1 MEDRQSRLLMVM
13 ATALAVLIGLLLFL
27 EPPPA
32 AREPGEVAFETL
44 WPGLEAS
51 DVMAVSLESASGSV
65 DAVRTPDGWAL
76 RAPAGG
82 PADTA
87 RLEGL
92 VRSMVTIEAT
102 EALELGETPDAVG
115 LDEFQSVRVTLEDE
129 TGQRHT
135 LAVGLDAPVRGGTY
149 IEDAV
154 GAVRLT
160 RLPVSSAARPDPDSL
175 RSRSIVRFATSAVT
189 RLRVSG
195 PARALVLERLDRDWW
210 VREEGHELDGTQA
223 DVPSGKHRADADRVS
238 EALQALQDLQAL
250 AFPDAPEELT
260 TETLR
265 ITLTTPE
272 GEQVVTIGPGPDGAM
287 LVQGPGTPA
296 PVPADLS
303 SLDSVLAAPGIAW
316 RSAVLLPIRPV
327 TLDHLGVRIGTV
339 ALDTSREGL
348 TWQDSRADGVLNVL
362 ADIRVDRRASGPPP
376 SGDAWGEV
384 ALGEGGAPA
393 ARVQLYQAV
402 EGGRVAQ
409 DAAGGDPFVVG
420 DADLASL
427 EATLTGKPDG
437 EELAA
442 P

>member
-1 MEDRQSRLLMVM
+1 MEDKQSRLLMAM
-13 ATALAVLIGLLLFL
+13 ALVLAVLIGLLLFL

-32 AREPGEVAFETL
+32 DREPGEASFTPL

-51 DVMAVSLESASGSV
+51 AVTALSLETVSGSV
-65 DAVRTPDGWAL
+65 DAVRTQEGWAL
-76 RAPAGG
+76 RSPAEG

-102 EALELGETPDAVG
+102 EGLELGEAPAAVG
-115 LDEFQSVRVTLEDE
+115 LDAFQSVRVTLEDE
-129 TGQRHT
+129 AGQRHA
-135 LAVGLDAPVRGGTY
+135 LSVGMDAPVRGGTY
-149 IEDAV
+149 ITDAA

-160 RLPVSSAARPDPDSL
+160 RLPISSAVRPDPDSL

-210 VREEGHELDGTQA
+210 VREEGHELDGKQA
-223 DVPSGKHRADADRVS
+223 EVPSGRHRADADRVS
-238 EALQALQDLQAL
+238 EALQALHELQAL
-250 AFPDAPEELT
+250 AFPDGPQELSN
-260 TETLR
+260 EALR

-272 GEQVVTIGPGPDGAM
+272 GEQVVVIGSGADGAP
-287 LVQGPGTPA
+287 LVKGSGTPA

-303 SLDSVLAAPGIAW
+303 SLDPVLAAPGTAW

-327 TLDHLGVRIGTV
+327 TIDRIGVRIGDV
-339 ALDTSREGL
+339 ALDTDREGL
-348 TWQDSRADGVLNVL
+348 TWQDPRADGVLNAL
-362 ADIRVDRRASGPPP
+362 ADIRVDRRAPAPPP
-376 SGDAWGEV
+376 SGDAWGEI
-384 ALGEGGAPA
+384 ALGEGDAPP

-402 EGGRVAQ
+402 VGGRVAQ
-409 DAAGGDPFVVG
+409 DVAGGDPFVVG
-420 DADLASL
+420 DGALSSL
-427 EATLTGKPDG
+427 EAALAG
-437 EELAA
+437 EPGSEQAAA